1 MSFPDAIP
9 PETKIIMAQI
19 TDAIRNGDSSTVE
32 ESRVAWKEI
41 TARILKLETER
52 KELRAEVERLKAD
65 KSKDLRIADLKGRLQ
80 TSQEDN
86 ERFQKIMAELESEAA
101 MKADK

>member
-9 PETKIIMAQI
+9 PETKVIMKEI
-19 TDAIRNGDSSTVE
+19 TSAIRSGGTATVE
-32 ESRVAWKEI
+32 ESRAAWTEI

-52 KELRAEVERLKAD
+52 DELRTEVERLKAD

-101 MKADK
+101 MKGDK